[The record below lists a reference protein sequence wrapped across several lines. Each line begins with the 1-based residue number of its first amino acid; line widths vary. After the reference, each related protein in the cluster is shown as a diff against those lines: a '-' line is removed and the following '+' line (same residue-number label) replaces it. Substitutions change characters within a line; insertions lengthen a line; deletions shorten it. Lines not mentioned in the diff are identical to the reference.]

1 MDRLPG
7 GGSAG
12 AVSSRYHR
20 LAPASS
26 VAGWLV
32 PPLPFFFS
40 ESSQE
45 SWSLEADLHNRWTD
59 TGGTESNATD
69 STWREKGN
77 VFKERHALGQNA
89 TCL

>member
-1 MDRLPG
+1 MDRVPG

-32 PPLPFFFS
+32 PPLPFFFRRAARKVGLLRPICTTDGQTR
-40 ESSQE
+40 EEQKATQQTAHGEKREMSS
-45 SWSLEADLHNRWTD
+45 
-59 TGGTESNATD
+59 
-69 STWREKGN
+69 KN
-77 VFKERHALGQNA
+77 VMH
-89 TCL
+89 